1 MNKMELLEELRKTDE
16 ISLLEALEITSEDI
30 VDRFMDKIEDNID
43 KLYQLVE

>member
-1 MNKMELLEELRKTDE
+1 MNKLELLEELRKTDE

>member
-1 MNKMELLEELRKTDE
+1 MNKLELLEELRKTDE

-43 KLYQLVE
+43 KLYQFVE

>member
-1 MNKMELLEELRKTDE
+1 MNKMELLEELRNTDE